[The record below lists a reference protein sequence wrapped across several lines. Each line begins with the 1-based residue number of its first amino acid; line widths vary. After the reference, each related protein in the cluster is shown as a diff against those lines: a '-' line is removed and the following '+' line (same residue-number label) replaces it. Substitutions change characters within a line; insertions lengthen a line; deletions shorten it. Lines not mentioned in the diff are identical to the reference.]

1 LSVLICDVVVLSWN
15 CLDITKKF
23 VESFWS
29 NISAPSRLIII
40 DNASSD
46 GTVEYL
52 SSLKDSSNRALK
64 IVFNKENKGFAGGMN
79 QGIAISDAPYVCLA
93 NNDLLFTKGWLEEII
108 NIFQKYPQIGLLNPN
123 SNNLGERFCEKEI
136 SLDDFANDIRSRY
149 KNIFIEMP
157 FCIGFCMVIK
167 RDVINKIGALS
178 EDFYPA
184 FFEDS
189 DYSLRAVRA
198 GYRIGMAKGSYVWHK
213 EHASFD
219 KLDKKKTEELFKRN
233 REIFVKKWGRIL
245 RVAYICHDTQQ
256 IDQHAQDIINVA
268 RQGNYVTI
276 FCKKE
281 KSINHGGVKCI
292 IYKTMFDLVWKIFIK
307 KKRYDVVITNKV
319 FLYNVFKACGY
330 YTLRNLDTG
339 KMHEFRS

>member
-1 LSVLICDVVVLSWN
+1 M
-15 CLDITKKF
+15 TKNF
-23 VESFWS
+23 IESFWS
-29 NISAPSRLIII
+29 NASVSSRLIII
-40 DNASSD
+40 DNASTD

-52 SSLKDSSNRALK
+52 SLLKDSSDRALK
-64 IVFNKENKGFAGGMN
+64 IVFNKENKGFVGGMN
-79 QGIAISDAPYVCLA
+79 QGMAISDAPYVCLA
-93 NNDLLFTKGWLEEII
+93 NNDLLFTKGWLEEIV
-108 NIFQKYPQIGLLNPN
+108 NIFQRYPQIGLLNPN

-136 SLDDFANDIRSRY
+136 SLYNFANDIRNKYRGV
-149 KNIFIEMP
+149 FIEMP

-189 DYSLRAVRA
+189 DYSLRTVKA

-219 KLDKKKTEELFKRN
+219 KMDKKKTEGLFKRN

-245 RVAYICHDTQQ
+245 RVACICHHTKQV
-256 IDQHAQDIINVA
+256 DQHAQDITEVA
-268 RQGNYVTI
+268 RQGNYVNI

-281 KSINHGGVKCI
+281 KVIDHSGVKCMV
-292 IYKTMFDLVWKIFIK
+292 YKTMFDLIWKILIK
-307 KKRYDVVITNKV
+307 KKRYDVVITDNT
-319 FLYNVFKACGY
+319 FLYNVFKVCGY
-330 YTLRNLDTG
+330 YVLRNLNIG
-339 KMHEFRS
+339 KIYEFRHRIETAHG